1 MIPLNQSRKIA
12 LVAVALFT
20 VSMGILF
27 VFTQN
32 QNSFNAS
39 DLKTELFGHVTGE
52 TGYENLVKKASDPV
66 VVIQNN
72 KISYISPDFEK
83 LLGYDESDLANTNMD
98 IFKLIHPDDAGDFA
112 SFIAKIAQEK
122 EELKNLGPFRIQT
135 KSGRYRVYMASASIF
150 TSGNK
155 PARIVITM
163 KDITKSVE
171 DINQEKEAGKP
182 IKTMKDEPEKK
193 IMVDKG

>member
-12 LVAVALFT
+12 LTAVALFI

-27 VFTQN
+27 VSTNN
-32 QNSFNAS
+32 QNSFNS
-39 DLKTELFGHVTGE
+39 LNLKAELLGHPAEKTS
-52 TGYENLVKKASDPV
+52 YEDLVKNSSDPV

-83 LLGYDESDLANTNMD
+83 LLGYNESDLIDVD
-98 IFKLIHPDDAGDFA
+98 IFELVHPDDVGNFA
-112 SFIAKIAQEK
+112 SFITKITQDK

-135 KSGRYRVYMASASIF
+135 KSGQYRIYMASASIVINGDK
-150 TSGNK
+150 S
-155 PARIVITM
+155 PRIIITM

-171 DINQEKEAGKP
+171 DINQAKEAGKP
-182 IKTMKDEPEKK
+182 IKTMKDETDKK
-193 IMVDKG
+193 IMVDKSA